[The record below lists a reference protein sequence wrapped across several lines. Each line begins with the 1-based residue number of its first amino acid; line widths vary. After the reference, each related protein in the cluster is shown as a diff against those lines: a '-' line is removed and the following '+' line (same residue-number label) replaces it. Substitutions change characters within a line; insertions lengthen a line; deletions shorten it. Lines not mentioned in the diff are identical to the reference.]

1 MTDNLNELLFQFIEQ
16 MKVRNYSSSTIRGY
30 SREVR
35 KFLEYLRENNVT
47 DIKRITRDFLKTWQA
62 MLMEYKARGDKGYT
76 PATVALK
83 IRSIKRFFEHL
94 EQSSHILVNPA
105 EYIKE
110 PKKEYRLP
118 RVVLT
123 EDEAR
128 NILDQ
133 PNLSTMTGIRDRTLL
148 EVLYGTG
155 IRLEEVTNLTIYDC
169 DLQGGLLRVNKGK
182 FAKDRVVPLG
192 RHAVRFLKEYITHVR
207 PRHTRKNRNIK
218 NLFVSGMGNPL
229 SRKIISIIICGHVKQ
244 AGIGKK
250 VTAHTFRHTF
260 ATQLVKNGAEITAV
274 QKMLGHSCL
283 SVTHIYTRVAG
294 VDVKKTHKER
304 HPREKDKEEKTPD
317 AGAVELYFRTK
328 QEDRLLI
335 KRGVLSKQLQRKR
348 HV

>member
-1 MTDNLNELLFQFIEQ
+1 MTDNLNELLFEFNEQ
-16 MKVRNYSSSTIRGY
+16 MKVRNYSSSTKRSY
-30 SREVR
+30 NREI
-35 KFLEYLRENNVT
+35 KLFLEYLRENGIL
-47 DIKRITRDFLKTWQA
+47 DIKRITKDFLKTWQA
-62 MLMEYKARGDKGYT
+62 MLMEYKARGEKGYT

-94 EQSSHILVNPA
+94 EQSSHILINPS
-105 EYIKE
+105 EYIRE

-123 EDEAR
+123 QDEALKV
-128 NILDQ
+128 LDQ
-133 PNLSTMTGIRDRTLL
+133 PNLSTMTGIRDRALL

-207 PRHTRKNRNIK
+207 PRHTKRNRNIR
-218 NLFVSGMGNPL
+218 NLFVSSMGNPL
-229 SRKIISIIICGHVKQ
+229 SRKVISMIICGHVKQ
-244 AGIGKK
+244 AGIGKR

-260 ATQLVKNGAEITAV
+260 ATQLVKNGADIVAV
-274 QKMLGHSCL
+274 QKMLGHSHL

-294 VDVKKTHKER
+294 VEVKKTHVER

-317 AGAVELYFRTK
+317 ASAVELYYRVK
-328 QEDRLLI
+328 PEDSLLI
-335 KRGVLSKQLQRKR
+335 KRGVPSKYLERKR